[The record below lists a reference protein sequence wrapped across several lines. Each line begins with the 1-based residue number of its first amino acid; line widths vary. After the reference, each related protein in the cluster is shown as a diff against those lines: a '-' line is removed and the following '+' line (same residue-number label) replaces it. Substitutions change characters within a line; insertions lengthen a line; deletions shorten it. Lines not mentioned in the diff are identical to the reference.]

1 MSEWSLNRTSMRW
14 ERPAPSFSAPLPKP
28 QGPSPQPLPTPAQ
41 PQVTEKAPTMP
52 QNEPTIALKM
62 NLDKSQVDSLAST
75 IKDSAKAIMNAE
87 GVSTIQSGRKETF
100 GFREGN
106 PGYQEVTNAVKQF
119 GANSEQATNAVANQL
134 SSKLKV
140 VGLPSVTDAGMI
152 GAILS
157 VAHMRGDSGARAILN
172 AVGTGSD
179 KIEYSRKDI
188 TPEALKVL
196 NGMSAGEFHTKLRQ
210 ARELYDRTHYWNKT
224 DSIKMANGNTQ
235 TGRWGDLFG
244 KGLINRY
251 NDEYKTFSRLSGTTP
266 TG

>member
-1 MSEWSLNRTSMRW
+1 MSDWTLNRSTMKW
-14 ERPAPSFSAPLPKP
+14 ERPAPSFSAPLPTPKAP
-28 QGPSPQPLPTPAQ
+28 QTTPTQ
-41 PQVTEKAPTMP
+41 PQASQKSSTMP
-52 QNEPTIALKM
+52 QNEPTMAFKM
-62 NLDKSQVDSLAST
+62 NLNSNQVDSIT
-75 IKDSAKAIMNAE
+75 GIIRDSAKAIMSAE
-87 GVSTIQSGRKETF
+87 GVSTIQSGRKETY

-106 PGYQEVTNAVKQF
+106 PGYQEVTNAVKQY
-119 GANSEQATNAVANQL
+119 GATSEQATNAVANQL

-140 VGLPSVTDAGMI
+140 VGLPNVTDAGMI
-152 GAILS
+152 GAIMS

-172 AVGTGSD
+172 SIGTGSD

-188 TPEALKVL
+188 SPEALKVL

-210 ARELYDRTHYWNKT
+210 ARELYDKTHYWNKT

-251 NDEYKTFSRLSGTTP
+251 NDEYKTFSRLSGGSP

>member
-1 MSEWSLNRTSMRW
+1 MSEWTLNRSTMKW
-14 ERPAPSFSAPLPKP
+14 ERPAPSFSAPLPTPKAP
-28 QGPSPQPLPTPAQ
+28 QTTPTT
-41 PQVTEKAPTMP
+41 PQVAEKASTMP
-52 QNEPTIALKM
+52 QNEPTMALKM
-62 NLDKSQVDSLAST
+62 NLNSDQVDSLT
-75 IKDSAKAIMNAE
+75 GIIRDSAQAIMKAE
-87 GVSTIQSGRKETF
+87 GVSAVQSGRKETY

-106 PGYQEVTNAVKQF
+106 PGYKEVSQAVQKF
-119 GANSEQATNAVANQL
+119 GANSEQATNAVAGQL

-140 VGLPSVTDAGMI
+140 VGLPNVTDAGMI
-152 GAILS
+152 GAIMS

-172 AVGTGSD
+172 SVGLGSD
-179 KIEYSRKDI
+179 KIEFSRKDI
-188 TPEALKVL
+188 TPEALNAI

-210 ARELYDRTHYWNKT
+210 ARELYDKTHYWNRT

-251 NDEYKTFSRLSGTTP
+251 NDEYKTFSRLSGGSP

>member
-1 MSEWSLNRTSMRW
+1 MSDWTLNRSTMKW
-14 ERPAPSFSAPLPKP
+14 ERPAPSFSAPLPT
-28 QGPSPQPLPTPAQ
+28 PTKATTQ
-41 PQVTEKAPTMP
+41 PQVAEKAPTMP
-52 QNEPTIALKM
+52 QNEPTMAFKM
-62 NLDKSQVDSLAST
+62 SLNSNQVDSLT
-75 IKDSAKAIMNAE
+75 GIIRDSAKAIMSAE
-87 GVSTIQSGRKETF
+87 GVSTIQSGRKETY

-106 PGYQEVTNAVKQF
+106 AGYQEVSQAVQKF
-119 GANSEQATNAVANQL
+119 GANSEQATNAVAGQL

-140 VGLPSVTDAGMI
+140 VGLPNVKDAGMI
-152 GAILS
+152 GAIMS

-172 AVGTGSD
+172 SVGLSSD

-188 TPEALKVL
+188 TPEALTAL

-210 ARELYDRTHYWNKT
+210 ARELYDKTHYWNRT
-224 DSIKMANGNTQ
+224 DSIKMPNGNTQ

-251 NDEYKTFSRLSGTTP
+251 NDEYKTFSRLSGGSP